1 MSPDILHSTFRII
14 FFVPRACAAR
24 ATACVLRYSGHN
36 IRTCG
41 GNSPEAD
48 GCTLTSSPLCSCEKS
63 LNEPLKTYILLPMV
77 IPISLFSILYR
88 PGLFD
93 HIIQPPSAVIVIR
106 TSHPMP
112 LAVDHDLGH
121 PAEAVDGLR
130 SAHILGRASALIRHL
145 AV

>member
-1 MSPDILHSTFRII
+1 
-14 FFVPRACAAR
+14 
-24 ATACVLRYSGHN
+24 
-36 IRTCG
+36 
-41 GNSPEAD
+41 
-48 GCTLTSSPLCSCEKS
+48 
-63 LNEPLKTYILLPMV
+63 MV

-106 TSHPMP
+106 TPHPMS
-112 LAVDHDLGH
+112 LAVDHYLGH